1 MPGSH
6 PGIIA
11 ERSGSGICRS
21 VQYAHDVGLL
31 HDQEFLA
38 VELDL
43 GSRPFAE
50 QHAVADLEVNRNEL
64 AAFVSPARAHR
75 GDFALRRLF
84 LGGVGN
90 DDAALGLLF
99 GVDTL
104 DDNAIV
110 QGTEFRFG
118 HDASLMRFALQNY
131 WRKRIGMRPSSAPR
145 KAPKKANIVSNRA
158 FGVLIAG
165 WEYGLAPFL
174 SSKGLKPF
182 LRLR

>member
-64 AAFVSPARAHR
+64 AAFVTPARAHR
-75 GDFALRRLF
+75 GDLALRRLF
-84 LGGVGN
+84 LGGVRN
-90 DDAALGLLF
+90 DDAALGLF
-99 GVDTL
+99 FRVDAL
-104 DDNAIV
+104 DDDAIV
-110 QGTEFRFG
+110 QGTKFHFG
-118 HDASLMRFALQNY
+118 HDASLCEARSLELRC
-131 WRKRIGMRPSSAPR
+131 WRKRIGMRPPPAPR

-158 FGVLIAG
+158 FGVLIARP
-165 WEYGLAPFL
+165 EYGLAPFL
-174 SSKGLKPF
+174 
-182 LRLR
+182 